1 MGYYSRHS
9 IFLLDNDRQK
19 LELIQKLLGE
29 EDVAFDIREETVY
42 LYDGE
47 ALTVLCVSDEKSC
60 VTMGRTHLSGTMCLS
75 SIAITISPSLF
86 QGHWAIAHVITRIF
100 PVESRLC
107 RFFMI
112 IWWKGGWLGS

>member
-9 IFLLDNDRQK
+9 IFLQDNDSQK
-19 LELIQKLLGE
+19 LDLIKKLLEE

-47 ALTVLCVSDEKSC
+47 SITVPCVSDEKSC
-60 VTMGRTHLSGTMCLS
+60 VTMGRTHLSGIMCLS

-86 QGHWAIAHVITRIF
+86 QGR
-100 PVESRLC
+100 
-107 RFFMI
+107 
-112 IWWKGGWLGS
+112 